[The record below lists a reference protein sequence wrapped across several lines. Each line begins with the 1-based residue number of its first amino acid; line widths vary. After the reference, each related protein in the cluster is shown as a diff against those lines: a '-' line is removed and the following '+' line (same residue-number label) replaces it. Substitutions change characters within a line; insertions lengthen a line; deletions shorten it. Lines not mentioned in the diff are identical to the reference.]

1 MSNEY
6 IQSWQDIHELC
17 RTIACKVE
25 DQHDSV
31 SNVIAISRGGL
42 VPATIIAH
50 ELNVER
56 VYSIGV
62 KSYKGMK
69 KTGVPSLYQNLSE
82 SEIWTLKASTGSTL
96 IVDDICDTGD
106 TFIYLRNEL
115 SDIDNTRFVSLI
127 LKPKSKFTPRYYAE
141 KSYKWIVYPW
151 ELNNS
156 K

>member
-1 MSNEY
+1 MSNEF
-6 IQSWQDIHELC
+6 IQSWHDIHELC
-17 RTIACKVE
+17 RTIASKVTSQN
-25 DQHDSV
+25 DNV
-31 SNVIAISRGGL
+31 SNIVAISRGGL
-42 VPATIIAH
+42 VPATILAH
-50 ELNVER
+50 ELNVDR

-69 KTGVPSLYQNLSE
+69 KTGIPSLYQNLSKAE
-82 SEIWTLKASTGSTL
+82 LWTLKASTGSTL

-127 LKPKSKFTPRYYAE
+127 LKPKSKFTPRYYAD